1 MRRLPVDASSMEGN
15 HKGNGPCYGS
25 AARWGR
31 PLGEILIVDDD
42 RDRVGA
48 LSAVLRE
55 LGHAIRAVADGP
67 AALESIRKSPPEL
80 VLLAVRR
87 PGLDGFEVCRRLRA
101 DEAARDLPVILV
113 SGLEGGADRQEA
125 FEAGGSDY
133 LIEPFPAAEVQ
144 ARVENQLKLVR
155 LQRELA
161 RKTDDLER
169 ANRMLQS
176 LAYLDPLTGLP
187 SRRHFEDS
195 LEQEWRRARRQQTTL
210 TLVLVD
216 IDQFRA
222 FVEAY
227 GAESGDDCLRR
238 VAVELSGTLRRGGDL
253 VARCGGDEFAAILP
267 GTDSAGACVVA
278 QEVAQ
283 RVLALRIPHRGS
295 ALQVVSLSL
304 GLALANPARS
314 ESASPAP
321 LLSAAAQALLRAR
334 AEGGN
339 RIVAAG

>member
-1 MRRLPVDASSMEGN
+1 MLWFGRRWG
-15 HKGNGPCYGS
+15 
-25 AARWGR
+25 AAR
-31 PLGEILIVDDD
+31 LGEILIVDD
-42 RDRVGA
+42 RRVSASA
-48 LSAVLRE
+48 LSAILRE
-55 LGHAIRAVADGP
+55 PGYAIKVAADGP
-67 AALESIRKSPPEL
+67 TALESIKRSPPEIVL
-80 VLLAVRR
+80 VDVRL
-87 PGLDGFEVCRRLRA
+87 PGRGALEVCRRLRA
-101 DEAARDLPVILV
+101 DEATRGLPVIFM
-113 SGLEGGADRQEA
+113 GALEEGADRQEA
-125 FEAGGSDY
+125 FEAGASDY
-133 LIEPFPAAEVQ
+133 LLEPFSAAEVL
-144 ARVENQLKLVR
+144 ARVESQLKLVR
-155 LQRELA
+155 LEREMTH
-161 RKTDDLER
+161 KNEDLER

-278 QEVAQ
+278 QEVAE

>member
-1 MRRLPVDASSMEGN
+1 LA
-15 HKGNGPCYGS
+15 
-25 AARWGR
+25 
-31 PLGEILIVDDD
+31 EILIVDD
-42 RDRVGA
+42 RRVNVGP
-48 LSAVLRE
+48 LSAILRE
-55 LGHAIRAVADGP
+55 PGHAIAVAADGP
-67 AALESIRKSPPEL
+67 SALESIRKSPPDL
-80 VLLAVRR
+80 VLLDLRL

-101 DEAARDLPVILV
+101 DEATRGLPVLFV
-113 SGLEGGADRQEA
+113 GALDDGADRPKA
-125 FEAGGSDY
+125 FEAGASDY
-133 LIEPFPAAEVQ
+133 LVEPFQPAEVL
-144 ARVENQLKLVR
+144 ARVEGQLKLVR

-161 RKTDDLER
+161 HKTEDLER

-227 GAESGDDCLRR
+227 GTESGDDCLKR

>member
-1 MRRLPVDASSMEGN
+1 MVPPQPGGGLA
-15 HKGNGPCYGS
+15 
-25 AARWGR
+25 
-31 PLGEILIVDDD
+31 EILFVDD
-42 RDRVGA
+42 RRVNAGV
-48 LSAVLRE
+48 LSAILRE
-55 LGHAIRAVADGP
+55 TGHALKMAPDGP
-67 AALESIRKSPPEL
+67 SALESIRRSPPEL
-80 VLLAVRR
+80 VLLDLRL
-87 PGLDGFEVCRRLRA
+87 PGLDGFDVCRRLRA
-101 DEAARDLPVILV
+101 DEATRGLPVIFVGALAD
-113 SGLEGGADRQEA
+113 GADRQKA
-125 FEAGGSDY
+125 FEAGASDY
-133 LIEPFPAAEVQ
+133 LLEPFPAAEVL
-144 ARVENQLKLVR
+144 ARVESQLSLVR
-155 LQRELA
+155 LQREIA
-161 RKTDDLER
+161 RKTEDLER

-227 GAESGDDCLRR
+227 GTESGDDCLKR

-295 ALQVVSLSL
+295 PLQVVSLSL